1 MAADRRRIFHD
12 IARKDDNVTT
22 PYLVGGWQHLVGHE
36 YGASEF
42 ARAYVD
48 FVKRWDWEWVKI
60 NPRAVYYAEAW
71 GATFD
76 PEDYQGFVLPKKVS
90 SPIAEPSDIAK
101 VTQIDV
107 LENPAFS
114 EAIEAATLIRRGLE
128 DRAVLQTV
136 FSPLSV
142 LLQIA
147 DLPLYPSDTYAHSD
161 TTVRELIL
169 DQPVAAK
176 QALTNIADALA
187 AYVTELVK
195 PESEGGAGLDGIF
208 FAITGTVSEDY
219 FDRDQYR
226 EFSEPYDRIVIE
238 ALRKASKDAV
248 VLFHTCQAHSHAQWF
263 DDGQTEL
270 LQWDPFLDGNLDV
283 DELHQAV
290 PVVGASAQDFAVDGS
305 PEGVAAELDKTI
317 ATLIG
322 TPFLLAPS
330 CTVPT
335 PASDA
340 SLQALSDAR
349 VLVSEEIR

>member
-1 MAADRRRIFHD
+1 
-12 IARKDDNVTT
+12 
-22 PYLVGGWQHLVGHE
+22 
-36 YGASEF
+36 
-42 ARAYVD
+42 
-48 FVKRWDWEWVKI
+48 
-60 NPRAVYYAEAW
+60 
-71 GATFD
+71 
-76 PEDYQGFVLPKKVS
+76 
-90 SPIAEPSDIAK
+90 
-101 VTQIDV
+101 
-107 LENPAFS
+107 
-114 EAIEAATLIRRGLE
+114 
-128 DRAVLQTV
+128 
-136 FSPLSV
+136 
-142 LLQIA
+142 
-147 DLPLYPSDTYAHSD
+147 
-161 TTVRELIL
+161 
-169 DQPVAAK
+169 
-176 QALTNIADALA
+176 
-187 AYVTELVK
+187 
-195 PESEGGAGLDGIF
+195 
-208 FAITGTVSEDY
+208 VSEDY
-219 FDRDQYR
+219 FDREQYR

-248 VLFHTCQAHSHAQWF
+248 VLFHTCQSHSHAQWF

>member
-12 IARKDDNVTT
+12 IARRDDNVTT

-36 YGASEF
+36 YGAPEF
-42 ARAYVD
+42 AQAYVD

-71 GATFD
+71 GARFD
-76 PEDYQGFVLPKKVS
+76 PADYQGFVLPKKTS
-90 SPIAEPSDIAK
+90 SPIAKPSDIGRIAEL
-101 VTQIDV
+101 DV
-107 LENPAFS
+107 LDNPAFS

-147 DLPLYPSDTYAHSD
+147 DLPLYPSDTYAHSE
-161 TTVRELIL
+161 TTVQDLIL
-169 DQPVAAK
+169 NQPEAAK
-176 QALTNIADALA
+176 QALRHIANTLA

-219 FDRDQYR
+219 FDHDQYR

-238 ALRKASKDAV
+238 ALRKASPDAV

-263 DDGQTEL
+263 DDGRAEL
-270 LQWDPFLDGNLDV
+270 LQWDSFLADNPEV
-283 DELHQAV
+283 DQLRTAV
-290 PVVGASAQDFAVDGS
+290 PVVGASAQDFSVDGDV
-305 PEGVAAELDKTI
+305 EAVARELDKTI
-317 ATLIG
+317 TALIG

-349 VLVSEEIR
+349 VLASAEIR